1 MKYQETFIFIFLFH
15 SFQPFIIVA
24 IFYIVILT
32 ICVLGQTAIWIKK
45 FIEYYKERKAQNKV
59 NIMMTQIN
67 QPANIA
73 INNKHWNHQ
82 ICNNYGLIVLIVIL
96 FVLVLAQFVG
106 RFKLNQMFSSWKN
119 LTFEEKAHLY
129 DNIEFVLFTIGIP
142 LIIYIKNE
150 KIRKHVVDEIKDIF
164 HVYRKCE

>member
-1 MKYQETFIFIFLFH
+1 M
-15 SFQPFIIVA
+15 IIVA

-59 NIMMTQIN
+59 NVMMTQIN

-82 ICNNYGLIVLIVIL
+82 ICNNYGLIVLIVML
-96 FVLVLAQFVG
+96 FVLVLSQFVG
-106 RFKLNQMFSSWKN
+106 RFKLNQIFSSWKN

-129 DNIEFVLFTIGIP
+129 DNVEFILFSIGIP
-142 LIIYIKNE
+142 LIMYIRNE
-150 KIRKHVVDEIKDIF
+150 KIRKHVLDEIKDIF

>member
-1 MKYQETFIFIFLFH
+1 M
-15 SFQPFIIVA
+15 IIVA

-67 QPANIA
+67 QPANNA

-82 ICNNYGLIVLIVIL
+82 ICNNYGLIVLIIFLFLAVISQ
-96 FVLVLAQFVG
+96 VVG
-106 RFKLNQMFSSWKN
+106 RFKSNQMFSSWKN

-129 DNIEFVLFTIGIP
+129 DNVEFVLFSIGIP
-142 LIIYIKNE
+142 LIIYVRND
-150 KIRKHVVDEIKDIF
+150 KIRKHVADEIRDIC
-164 HVYRKCE
+164 HVYKKCE

>member
-1 MKYQETFIFIFLFH
+1 M
-15 SFQPFIIVA
+15 IIVP
-24 IFYIVILT
+24 IYYIVIVT

-67 QPANIA
+67 QPANNA

-129 DNIEFVLFTIGIP
+129 DNIEYVILCVVIP
-142 LIIYIKNE
+142 LIMYFRNE
-150 KIRKHVVDEIKDIF
+150 KMRKHVLDEIKDIC
-164 HVYRKCE
+164 V

>member
-1 MKYQETFIFIFLFH
+1 M
-15 SFQPFIIVA
+15 IIVA

-73 INNKHWNHQ
+73 INNKHWNPQ

-106 RFKLNQMFSSWKN
+106 RFKLNQMLSSWKN

-129 DNIEFVLFTIGIP
+129 DNIEYVILCVVIP
-142 LIIYIKNE
+142 LIMYFRNE
-150 KIRKHVVDEIKDIF
+150 KMRKHVLDEIKDIC
-164 HVYRKCE
+164 V